1 MTNQEILDKLLL
13 RQEED
18 TEGITVESRCSFN
31 GTMCNKYL
39 VQWNKNESDFPMQD
53 IQKYIR
59 MNEWSAGDFN
69 TSLAI
74 FFMTNLPKWFYAVY
88 SGMENFISNTRNEL
102 SSLVFSYAKLMGYPM
117 NTQAE
122 KAFCLYN
129 YLIQENEREV
139 QCQEI

>member
-53 IQKYIR
+53 IQKYIKENVKISVMAIAPDIEDIGTHQVVPIGR
-59 MNEWSAGDFN
+59 TSRSAD
-69 TSLAI
+69 
-74 FFMTNLPKWFYAVY
+74 YASY
-88 SGMENFISNTRNEL
+88 TACPTIPTGRDHENS
-102 SSLVFSYAKLMGYPM
+102 FSTGFGCSKSRTGG
-117 NTQAE
+117 QA
-122 KAFCLYN
+122 C
-129 YLIQENEREV
+129 R
-139 QCQEI
+139 